1 MTTAVGSGLTVTVP
15 VAGRRVVVVGA
26 GAVATRRVAT
36 LVGLGARVVVIAPAV
51 RPELAARA
59 GAGEIE
65 VRERPFVPT
74 DLEGAWLVFAATDV
88 PAVNAEVRD
97 RAREAG
103 IWVNRADEP
112 DDCDF
117 TVLPAVRRGD
127 LVVAVGTG
135 GRSPALAAH
144 LRERLAAEL
153 EGYEAVLDLL
163 AEVRTEVRADGGSSE
178 DVDWRRAFD
187 EGIVDLVRAGDI
199 DRARE
204 LLAQCR

>member
-204 LLAQCR
+204 LLARCR